1 MNKFEQLIEFVIN
14 DEEQKARELFHD
26 IVVEKSR
33 AIYESLM
40 NEEAEEGEEELDES
54 FGEPLADSADDL
66 VDDVEMDETSMA
78 EADEE
83 GEEDD
88 SEEMSFGGEEEG
100 EAEPEELEDRVVDL
114 EDKLDELMA
123 EFEAMMGG
131 EDADMQGDEEFEPDA
146 GGDAMAT
153 DDTAE
158 IMPMAESAG
167 QTENKSA
174 AEWLRDPR
182 LETQV
187 NMLSVDGV
195 SMMENPAKGFK
206 SFDNYPHRYD
216 TMQASNPMYFNEFL
230 KVVAAKNPNASV
242 TAVMSAVRPQPA
254 MAEAL
259 ELKAAPR
266 PVTSEEG
273 GVNKKSTVAANA
285 GAKGPV
291 GNTVKPVSTGT
302 SMGGRHDAAGAY
314 SNTVKDLGATPTQE
328 AGKKAFKTAAPAPV
342 KTQASGVNTRS
353 PVARG

>member
-40 NEEAEEGEEELDES
+40 NEEAEEEIEEAAEEEGEEELDES
-54 FGEPLADSADDL
+54 FGEPMADSADNL
-66 VDDVEMDETSMA
+66 VNDVEMDEVSMA

-83 GEEDD
+83 GEEEA
-88 SEEMSFGGEEEG
+88 EEEGEFGGEEEAEEEGG
-100 EAEPEELEDRVVDL
+100 EGLEDRVVDL

-131 EDADMQGDEEFEPDA
+131 EEADSMGSDEEFAADA

-153 DDTAE
+153 DDTAD
-158 IMPMAESAG
+158 IMP
-167 QTENKSA
+167 
-174 AEWLRDPR
+174 
-182 LETQV
+182 
-187 NMLSVDGV
+187 
-195 SMMENPAKGFK
+195 
-206 SFDNYPHRYD
+206 
-216 TMQASNPMYFNEFL
+216 
-230 KVVAAKNPNASV
+230 
-242 TAVMSAVRPQPA
+242 

-259 ELKAAPR
+259 ELKAAPK

-273 GVNKKSTVAANA
+273 SVNKKSTVAANA
-285 GAKGPV
+285 GAKGPI

-314 SNTVKDLGATPTQE
+314 SNTVKDLGVTPTQE
-328 AGKKAFKTAAPAPV
+328 AGKKAFKSAAPAPV